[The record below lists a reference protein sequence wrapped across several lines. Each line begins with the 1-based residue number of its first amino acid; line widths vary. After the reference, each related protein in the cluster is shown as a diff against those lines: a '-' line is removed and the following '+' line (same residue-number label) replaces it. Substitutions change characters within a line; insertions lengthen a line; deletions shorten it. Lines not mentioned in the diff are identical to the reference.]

1 MNIDEL
7 VLQHTEATVKMGS
20 PDEDFLEH
28 FGVKGMKWGVR
39 RDLRGKVRPGSVVK
53 KDRSETGFEKMSK
66 PSNYAN
72 TYAHRK
78 RALKTVYKSARPK
91 IKKGTKLLNQSP
103 AYKNKN
109 LNENPT
115 LKKKYNAEFSK
126 MVGSQLNAA
135 STLKGHDHTRNYVL
149 NFEYNVDTSIAPKVT
164 IKQNATMANRPIVKS
179 EAREVRKL
187 KHADEGNGDE
197 FPMNV
202 IYDELGHIID
212 MSIDEP
218 LEHSDIN
225 MDDFLEHYGVKG
237 MKWGVRKD
245 RSGAHH
251 PAKSSAGGTAKPK
264 PKPKAQSGK
273 GLITKS
279 TTDPKTGKVQWH
291 ITDKASG
298 HTVKAVTSR
307 GGADAKKL
315 AEDTARQHIEKM
327 KQKAVN
333 KAPNPGARPVK
344 QLSDTELK
352 QAIERI
358 NLERQYS
365 QLVNPPKA
373 PSKNAQY
380 KKMAEVA
387 IAKALIEAS
396 AKSVSTVAQGIITT
410 QLSNAAGKATEKVAE
425 KAAKK
430 AAGQAAQAAAAAAAK
445 KK

>member
-7 VLQHTEATVKMGS
+7 VLQHSEATVKMGS

-78 RALKTVYKSARPK
+78 RALKVVYKSARPK
-91 IKKGTKLLNQSP
+91 IKKGTRLLNQSP
-103 AYKNKN
+103 SYKDKN
-109 LNENPT
+109 LNGNPT
-115 LKKKYNAEFSK
+115 LKKKYNTEFSK
-126 MVGSQLNAA
+126 MVESQLNAA
-135 STLKGHDHTRNYVL
+135 STLKGHDLTKNYVL

-179 EAREVRKL
+179 EARQVRKL
-187 KHADEGNGDE
+187 KHADEGDGDE

-202 IYDELGHIID
+202 VYDELGHIID
-212 MSIDEP
+212 MSFDEP
-218 LEHSDIN
+218 LEHSDID

-251 PAKSSAGGTAKPK
+251 PTKSSAGGTAK

-291 ITDKASG
+291 ITDKVSG

-307 GGADAKKL
+307 GGADAQKL
-315 AEDTARQHIEKM
+315 AEETARQHIDKM
-327 KQKAVN
+327 KRKAVD

-344 QLSDTELK
+344 QLSDAELK

-373 PSKNAQY
+373 SSKSDKY
-380 KKMAEVA
+380 KQMAETA
-387 IAKALIEAS
+387 LAKALIEAGANS
-396 AKSVSTVAQGIITT
+396 IKNVAQGIVTA
-410 QLSNAAGKATEKVAE
+410 QLTKVAGPAMVNPVA
-425 KAAKK
+425 KAA
-430 AAGQAAQAAAAAAAK
+430 AENAAAAAAAAAEAK
-445 KK
+445 KKK

>member
-7 VLQHTEATVKMGS
+7 VLQHSEEKVKMGS

-66 PSNYAN
+66 PSNYEN

-78 RALKTVYKSARPK
+78 RALKVVYKSARPK
-91 IKKGTKLLNQSP
+91 IKKGTKHLNQSP

-135 STLKGHDHTRNYVL
+135 SALKGHDLTRNYVL

-251 PAKSSAGGTAKPK
+251 PTKSSAGGTAKPK
-264 PKPKAQSGK
+264 AQSGK
-273 GLITKS
+273 GLVTKS

-307 GGADAKKL
+307 GGADAQKL
-315 AEDTARQHIEKM
+315 AEETARQHIDKM
-327 KQKAVN
+327 KRKAVD
-333 KAPNPGARPVK
+333 KAPNPGTRPVK
-344 QLSDTELK
+344 QLSDAELK

-373 PSKNAQY
+373 ASKSSQY
-380 KKMAEVA
+380 KKMAEA
-387 IAKALIEAS
+387 ALAKAVIEAG
-396 AKSVSTVAQGIITT
+396 ANSVKTVAQGIVTA
-410 QLSNAAGKATEKVAE
+410 QLSNAAGGAMVS
-425 KAAKK
+425 KAAK
-430 AAGQAAQAAAAAAAK
+430 AAAEAAAAAAEAK

>member
-1 MNIDEL
+1 
-7 VLQHTEATVKMGS
+7 
-20 PDEDFLEH
+20 
-28 FGVKGMKWGVR
+28 
-39 RDLRGKVRPGSVVK
+39 
-53 KDRSETGFEKMSK
+53 
-66 PSNYAN
+66 
-72 TYAHRK
+72 
-78 RALKTVYKSARPK
+78 
-91 IKKGTKLLNQSP
+91 
-103 AYKNKN
+103 
-109 LNENPT
+109 
-115 LKKKYNAEFSK
+115 
-126 MVGSQLNAA
+126 
-135 STLKGHDHTRNYVL
+135 
-149 NFEYNVDTSIAPKVT
+149 
-164 IKQNATMANRPIVKS
+164 
-179 EAREVRKL
+179 
-187 KHADEGNGDE
+187 
-197 FPMNV
+197 
-202 IYDELGHIID
+202 
-212 MSIDEP
+212 
-218 LEHSDIN
+218 
-225 MDDFLEHYGVKG
+225 

>member
-7 VLQHTEATVKMGS
+7 VLQHSEATVKMGS

-28 FGVKGMKWGVR
+28 YGVKGMKWGVR

-91 IKKGTKLLNQSP
+91 IKKGAKLLNESP

-135 STLKGHDHTRNYVL
+135 STLKGHDLTRNYVL

-197 FPMNV
+197 FPVNV

-291 ITDKASG
+291 ITDKVSG
-298 HTVKAVTSR
+298 HSVKAVTSR
-307 GGADAKKL
+307 GGADAQKL
-315 AEDTARQHIEKM
+315 AEETARQHIEKM
-327 KQKAVN
+327 KRKAVD
-333 KAPNPGARPVK
+333 KAPNPGTHPVK
-344 QLSDTELK
+344 QLTDAELK
-352 QAIERI
+352 DAINRI

-373 PSKNAQY
+373 PSKSDVY
-380 KKMAEVA
+380 KKMAEA
-387 IAKALIEAS
+387 ALAKAVIEAGANS
-396 AKSVSTVAQGIITT
+396 IKNVAQGVITA
-410 QLSNAAGKATEKVAE
+410 QLT
-425 KAAKK
+425 K
-430 AAGQAAQAAAAAAAK
+430 AAGPAMVNPVAKAAAENAAAAAAAAAEAK
-445 KK
+445 KKK

>member
-1 MNIDEL
+1 MYIDEL
-7 VLQHTEATVKMGS
+7 VLQHSEATAKAGS

-28 FGVKGMKWGVR
+28 
-39 RDLRGKVRPGSVVK
+39 
-53 KDRSETGFEKMSK
+53 
-66 PSNYAN
+66 
-72 TYAHRK
+72 
-78 RALKTVYKSARPK
+78 
-91 IKKGTKLLNQSP
+91 Q
-103 AYKNKN
+103 
-109 LNENPT
+109 
-115 LKKKYNAEFSK
+115 
-126 MVGSQLNAA
+126 
-135 STLKGHDHTRNYVL
+135 
-149 NFEYNVDTSIAPKVT
+149 
-164 IKQNATMANRPIVKS
+164 
-179 EAREVRKL
+179 
-187 KHADEGNGDE
+187 
-197 FPMNV
+197 
-202 IYDELGHIID
+202 
-212 MSIDEP
+212 
-218 LEHSDIN
+218 
-225 MDDFLEHYGVKG
+225 GVKG

-251 PAKSSAGGTAKPK
+251 PAKSGAGGTA
-264 PKPKAQSGK
+264 KPKAQSGK
-273 GLITKS
+273 GLNTKS

-344 QLSDTELK
+344 QLSDAELK

-387 IAKALIEAS
+387 ITKALIEAS

-410 QLSNAAGKATEKVAE
+410 QLANAAGKATEKVAE